1 MTIIKVQ
8 QGDVFIQLPD
18 DIEDDE
24 IRFVKALVDFI
35 IGFIEREKEGDP

>member
-8 QGDVFIQLPD
+8 QGDIYIQLPD
-18 DIEDDE
+18 DIEDDK

-35 IGFIEREKEGDP
+35 IGFIEREQECDP